1 MEACTNYYNK
11 LDVNQIFNHLLL
23 EIGVWIDGK
32 IYWLQ
37 NKQKN
42 LTAQNKIHLSI
53 EQDIQEHALIT
64 HLQLK
69 NLTAYPHEL
78 KLICQYKD
86 IPSYQHSSFVIPNMN
101 IIVKNINE
109 HLYLINGKFES
120 TSPFCTV
127 LPDQASIC
135 EKTGRISYCPTSMSE
150 SNGIVVFNMFLK
162 PNEKTSGKTW
172 VVSGQN
178 DKNLLYLNQSLSKTD

>member
-1 MEACTNYYNK
+1 MEACTTYYDQINVNK
-11 LDVNQIFNHLLL
+11 IFNDLLL
-23 EIGVWIDGK
+23 EVGVWLDGK

-42 LTAQNKIHLSI
+42 LNAQNKIHLSI
-53 EQDIQEHALIT
+53 EQDIQEDAFIT
-64 HLQLK
+64 YLQLQ
-69 NLTAYPHEL
+69 NLTSNPHEL
-78 KLICQYKD
+78 KIICQYKD
-86 IPSYQHSSFVIPNMN
+86 IPSTQHASFVIPNKN

-109 HLYLINGKFES
+109 NLYLINGKFKS

-127 LPDQASIC
+127 LSDQSSIC
-135 EKTGRISYCPTSMSE
+135 EETGHVSYCPTSLSE
-150 SNGIVVFNMFLK
+150 SKGIVVFSMFLE
-162 PNEKTSGKTW
+162 PNEKTLGKTW

>member
-127 LPDQASIC
+127 LSDQASIC

-162 PNEKTSGKTW
+162 PNEKTLGKTW